1 MEESD
6 DKICEKYRRVKR
18 KKMGDKWK
26 RKTKCSV
33 KMKRKERNGKEVNER
48 MQARE

>member
-1 MEESD
+1 MEEND

-18 KKMGDKWK
+18 KKMGDGRK
-26 RKTKCSV
+26 RRNAV
-33 KMKRKERNGKEVNER
+33 EMKRKERNGKEVNER

>member
-18 KKMGDKWK
+18 KKMGDKLK
-26 RKTKCSV
+26 KKTKCSGDEEE
-33 KMKRKERNGKEVNER
+33 RKKWKGSE
-48 MQARE
+48 